1 MKTTT
6 LKGKIIQKKKGKK
19 KEREQSLINCWLVL
33 QSRWGFFY
41 FFIQWE
47 RREREMER
55 GDTHV
60 PANGEAKEDLLM
72 LRMW

>member
-1 MKTTT
+1 
-6 LKGKIIQKKKGKK
+6 
-19 KEREQSLINCWLVL
+19 VL

-72 LRMW
+72 LRM